1 MVNRIRE
8 NEKRLDNALECV
20 KKLEESLELFK
31 SNQKDIKKLNRYYG
45 SKSWFKDKEAYEKKE
60 IDQIKA
66 GVLSE
71 DAVWNLDESIG
82 NLITEMRRIVDSYK

>member
-1 MVNRIRE
+1 MIDRITE
-8 NEKRLDNALECV
+8 NEKRLDNALESV

-31 SNQKDIKKLNRYYG
+31 SNQKDIRKLNRYYG
-45 SKSWFKDKEAYEKKE
+45 SKIWFKDKEAYEKKE
-60 IDQIKA
+60 INQIKA

-82 NLITEMRRIVDSYK
+82 KLITEMRRIVDSYK